1 MGASFASIR
10 ELTLSAEAAA
20 KSLNV
25 VQDAYARGAVSI
37 LDLLDAQNAAL
48 VSQELAENAVFDFT
62 IDLMSVERAVGKFY
76 LHLSDEEAQEYLQRL
91 EAYYVERGFTEKN

>member
-1 MGASFASIR
+1 MR
-10 ELTLSAEAAA
+10 EVTVSGEAAS

-48 VSQELAENAVFDFT
+48 ISQELAENAVFDFI

-76 LHLSDEEAQEYLQRL
+76 LQLSEEEAQEYLQRL
-91 EAYYVERGFTEKN
+91 EAFYVERGILENN